1 MSKRKQSTE
10 PQEVAPY
17 TGTNGVDGNTPD
29 GATRAKL
36 APGTDPDATQAI
48 THVDGPS
55 NGSSNGNGAAPKRAS
70 RSKAKPKQGAE
81 PGTTESVVIKPPAD
95 GTAKSN
101 GSAKCDAKGTGE
113 GTDPPQ

>member
-17 TGTNGVDGNTPD
+17 TGTNAVDGNTPD

-48 THVDGPS
+48 AHVEGPS
-55 NGSSNGNGAAPKRAS
+55 NGSSNGNGAAPNRAS
-70 RSKAKPKQGAE
+70 RSKPKQAAE
-81 PGTTESVVIKPPAD
+81 PTATDSVVIKPAAD

-101 GSAKCDAKGTGE
+101 GSANGSA
-113 GTDPPQ
+113 